1 MQFSSPRTSPR
12 FFRAAAVA
20 GLALTVGV
28 AQAHTGHSTSGI
40 SEGLAHPLGADHL
53 LAMVAV
59 GIWSVSA
66 LPAGKAWWG
75 PATFLLSLIISAALG
90 AVGLQVPFLEQMIA
104 LSVVVF
110 GAMLVLTRVQ
120 IPAAWGL
127 GLVALAAT
135 LHGLAHGAEAPAS
148 GFAPYAL
155 GLVATTAALHFG
167 GVVAGLGIRQYMVHK
182 ATWAMAGLGTLCSG
196 GGLYLFSQL

>member
-20 GLALTVGV
+20 GLALTAGV
-28 AQAHTGHSTSGI
+28 AHAHTGHGTSGI

-75 PATFLLSLIISAALG
+75 PATFLLSLVISAALG
-90 AVGLQVPFLEQMIA
+90 AAGLQLPFLEQMVA
-104 LSVVVF
+104 LSVVVC
-110 GAMLVLTRVQ
+110 GAMLVLTRVRM
-120 IPAAWGL
+120 PVAAGL
-127 GLVALAAT
+127 GLVALAAA
-135 LHGLAHGAEAPAS
+135 LHGLAHGAEVPAS
-148 GFAPYAL
+148 GFGSYAL
-155 GLVATTAALHFG
+155 GFVATTAALHCG
-167 GVVAGLGIRQYMVHK
+167 GVVAGLGIRQYTVRK

>member
-1 MQFSSPRTSPR
+1 MQFTTPR

-28 AQAHTGHSTSGI
+28 AHAHTGHGTSGI

-75 PATFLLSLIISAALG
+75 PGTFLLSLVISAALG
-90 AVGLQVPFLEQMIA
+90 AVGLHLPFLEQMIA
-104 LSVVVF
+104 LSVVLF
-110 GAMLVLTRVQ
+110 GAMLVLTRLRMPVG
-120 IPAAWGL
+120 WGL

-135 LHGLAHGAEAPAS
+135 LHGLAHGAETPAT
-148 GFAPYAL
+148 GFATYAL
-155 GLVATTAALHFG
+155 GFVATTAALHFG
-167 GVVAGLGIRQYMVHK
+167 GVVAGLGIRQYMARK

-196 GGLYLFSQL
+196 AGIYLFSQL